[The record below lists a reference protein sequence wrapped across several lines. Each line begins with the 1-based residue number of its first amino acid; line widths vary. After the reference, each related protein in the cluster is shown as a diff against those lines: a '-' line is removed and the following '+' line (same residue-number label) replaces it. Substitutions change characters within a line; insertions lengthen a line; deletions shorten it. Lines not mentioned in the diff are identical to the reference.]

1 MLNLS
6 AENATF
12 TAENRGPYVCVSV
25 LVNCT
30 NEDLSAT
37 TAQLWQCC
45 SCLKQLK
52 LSPRTHVCVSVLV
65 NCTNEDLSATTAQL
79 WQCCSCLKQ
88 LKLSP
93 RTLSTIKAQNMKNM
107 RD

>member
-12 TAENRGPYVCVSV
+12 TAENRGPYI
-25 LVNCT
+25 
-30 NEDLSAT
+30 
-37 TAQLWQCC
+37 
-45 SCLKQLK
+45 
-52 LSPRTHVCVSVLV
+52 CVSVLV